1 MLPGGAMERHIAGSA
16 STSKSLAQMNK
27 SPDVERTDLRSGE
40 IRQLSLIR
48 Q

>member
-1 MLPGGAMERHIAGSA
+1 MLPDGAMERHIAGSA
-16 STSKSLAQMNK
+16 STRKSLAQMNK
-27 SPDVERTDLRSGE
+27 FRDLRSGE